1 MTSILLIGFLLGM
14 RHAIESD
21 HVAAVASL
29 VTRRPSLR
37 HAVLQGAV
45 WGLGHTVTLFV
56 ACSAVL
62 FLDRVMP
69 ERVVEGIELAVG
81 VMLVVLGLD
90 VLRRLWRER
99 IHFHTH
105 RHGDGTVHLHAHSH
119 QGESHHDPRHHRH
132 AHPEGFPVRALCIGM
147 IHGLAGSA
155 ALLLLTIDGGATPL
169 GGLVYVALFGLGS
182 IAGMALLS
190 VAIAVPLQWSAESVT
205 WLHNGLQGAVGAL
218 TIAVGGLLLYHN
230 PALVRLLDA

>member
-14 RHAIESD
+14 RHAVESD

-29 VTRRPSLR
+29 ATRRPTLR

-45 WGLGHTVTLFV
+45 WGLGHTATLFL

-69 ERVVEGIELAVG
+69 ERMVEGIEVAVG
-81 VMLVVLGLD
+81 VLLVLLGLD

-99 IHFHTH
+99 IHFHSH

-119 QGESHHDPRHHRH
+119 QGETAHDPRQHRH
-132 AHPEGFPVRALCIGM
+132 AHPEGFPLRALCIGM

-155 ALLLLTIDGGATPL
+155 ALLLLTLESTGTPL
-169 GGLVYVALFGLGS
+169 TGLIYVALFGLGS
-182 IAGMALLS
+182 IAGMAVLTA
-190 VAIAVPLQWSAESVT
+190 VIAVPLQWSAQSVT
-205 WLHNGLQGAVGAL
+205 WLHNGLQATVGVV
-218 TIAVGGLLLYHN
+218 TITVGSLLLYHN
-230 PALVRLLDA
+230 PALGRLLYS

>member
-14 RHAIESD
+14 RHAVESD

-29 VTRRPSLR
+29 ATRRPTLR

-45 WGLGHTVTLFV
+45 WGLGHTATLFL

-69 ERVVEGIELAVG
+69 ERMVEGIEVAVG
-81 VMLVVLGLD
+81 VLLVLLGLD

-99 IHFHTH
+99 IHFHSH

-119 QGESHHDPRHHRH
+119 QGETAHDPRHHRH
-132 AHPEGFPVRALCIGM
+132 AHPEGFPLRALCIGM
-147 IHGLAGSA
+147 IHGLAGAA
-155 ALLLLTIDGGATPL
+155 ALLLLTLQSTGTPL
-169 GGLVYVALFGLGS
+169 TGLIYVALFGLGS
-182 IAGMALLS
+182 IAGMVVLTA
-190 VAIAVPLQWSAESVT
+190 VIAVPLQWSAASVT
-205 WLHNGLQGAVGAL
+205 WLHNGLQVTVGVV
-218 TIAVGGLLLYHN
+218 TIAVGSLLLYHS
-230 PALVRLLDA
+230 PVLGRLLA